1 MSKFKIFSI
10 ALLAS
15 AVSQAQDLDQA
26 TKAID
31 AEQYEKAK
39 SMLKSIVQTKNTGKA
54 SFLLGNIYLTQS
66 VEDSAKIFFDKGLTA
81 DGGKINNIGLGQL
94 DLNKGDAVSA
104 KAKFDQVLKD
114 LKKKDVEEYVYVAKA
129 YMNADKPDYKSAIAV
144 LTKAK
149 AANPTNAYVNLALG
163 DAFYG
168 DKNQNEGYA
177 DNF

>member
-39 SMLKSIVQTKNTGKA
+39 SMLKSIVQSKNTGKA

-66 VEDSAKIFFDKGLTA
+66 VEDSAKIFL
-81 DGGKINNIGLGQL
+81 I
-94 DLNKGDAVSA
+94 
-104 KAKFDQVLKD
+104 KD
-114 LKKKDVEEYVYVAKA
+114 
-129 YMNADKPDYKSAIAV
+129 
-144 LTKAK
+144 
-149 AANPTNAYVNLALG
+149 
-163 DAFYG
+163 
-168 DKNQNEGYA
+168 
-177 DNF
+177 